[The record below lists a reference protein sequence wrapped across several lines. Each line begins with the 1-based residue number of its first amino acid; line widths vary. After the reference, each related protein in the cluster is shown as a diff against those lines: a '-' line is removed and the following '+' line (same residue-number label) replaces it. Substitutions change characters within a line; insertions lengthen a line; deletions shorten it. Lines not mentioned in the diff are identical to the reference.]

1 MNVRSTLVSN
11 SISYLQVYNVGTAS
25 SVSTFKV
32 YYRFDKHES
41 LLRRKGKT
49 SPDYFAKKK
58 RSFERVE
65 RYLIPV
71 RERIPNCIPWS
82 SRYSRTWLLYT
93 ILSRIFLNLSSLSLS
108 LVRSFLPSLSHDSP
122 ILRLCRFRL
131 YLAFKISRVRPICN
145 SVGEKKRKEKKRK
158 DEGTT
163 MKTDELFIRFLE

>member
-58 RSFERVE
+58 RSFERIE

-108 LVRSFLPSLSHDSP
+108 RSFVSSFSFSRQPY
-122 ILRLCRFRL
+122 ITCRFRL

>member
-1 MNVRSTLVSN
+1 M
-11 SISYLQVYNVGTAS
+11 
-25 SVSTFKV
+25 

-49 SPDYFAKKK
+49 SSDILRRKKGVSKESKDISSLFANESLTAFLDRADIRERGSFT
-58 RSFERVE
+58 RSFRVSFSI
-65 RYLIPV
+65 YH
-71 RERIPNCIPWS
+71 
-82 SRYSRTWLLYT
+82 
-93 ILSRIFLNLSSLSLS
+93 LSLS